1 MKIKVST
8 RHSKTFLIATVLI
21 AVLLQ
26 GNHSL
31 IANSSL
37 SDEELFRTVREVT
50 RNGRLPN
57 EAVVLEIERQTGSI
71 RTRNLARLVR
81 ARIRFDAG
89 DFRNVVGILNEK
101 GSDESTKIGDYK
113 LWLKGRSLV
122 GIKDHRAAI
131 STFDELI
138 GKYPESLLLMETK
151 LLKAESL
158 VELGQLSAATTLL
171 EAPAEENDLRAL
183 SLLARIAQLSGER
196 SMETRLLRRTFFYGG
211 TGPEV
216 KAAESRLLQLGE
228 SLVPSSSDELLALA
242 DVSLVQG
249 NFAAAIQAYDQF
261 LVRFPQEPI
270 VGITNKRISA
280 LIGAGRFSDAA
291 EAIRRL
297 PRGARGRDEFLYRL
311 TVGYAKSNQ
320 WPLARQTSAEL
331 ESESPK
337 GRFTAKALVE
347 SGMAARAAKNRV
359 EEEFFLRRALR
370 EFPDAVEVAPAQF
383 ELAWLEHQ
391 SGNHAKAAEML
402 IEHLARY
409 SDKDST
415 HRGRAGYWAARNSER
430 AGRLEAACTLYDA
443 LVYRYHANW
452 YGHIGKQR
460 LDGLKSSGRCVQG
473 ITPDPIVRTAADNLK
488 KITVAPERSG
498 PQEILRAEKSEEL
511 SVIGLFDWS
520 LKEIQEAQ
528 RVGQNSPRVNL
539 ALARHH
545 KLKGDNVSAL
555 LALAKSYPDYS
566 QMFPEE
572 MTPAEWEIFYPLTNW
587 NDIKTW
593 AVRRSLDPFKVAGLI
608 RQESVFNPRARSSA
622 NAYGL
627 MQLLLPTARQTARK
641 YNPAFAN
648 MTVEQLYDPAV
659 NIELGTAYMKDQLE
673 RYGRVEYMSAAY
685 NAGPGRMT
693 QWRQSLP
700 AEIDEFVEAVPF
712 RETRGYIQGIIRNT
726 EQYRRLY
733 DENGNF
739 RRNVGTKPASG
750 LN

>member
-1 MKIKVST
+1 MKIKLPT
-8 RHSKTFLIATVLI
+8 LHPKAFLIATVVI
-21 AVLLQ
+21 AILLQ

-31 IANSSL
+31 IANSNL
-37 SDEELFRTVREVT
+37 SDEELFRTVREAT
-50 RNGRLPN
+50 RSGRLPR
-57 EAVVLEIERQTGSI
+57 EGVLLEIERQAGSI
-71 RTRNLARLVR
+71 RARDLARLVR

-89 DFRNVVGILNEK
+89 DFRNVVGILNERS
-101 GSDESTKIGDYK
+101 SDESTKIGDYK
-113 LWLKGRSLV
+113 LWLKGRSLA

-131 STFDELI
+131 ATFDELI
-138 GKYPESLLLMETK
+138 AKYPESLLLMETK

-158 VELGQLSAATTLL
+158 VELGQLSVATTLL

-183 SLLARIAQLSGER
+183 SLLARVAQLSGER
-196 SMETRLLRRTFFYGG
+196 STETRLLRRIFFYGG
-211 TGPEV
+211 TGSEV

-280 LIGAGRFSDAA
+280 LMGAGRFSEAA

-311 TVGYAKSNQ
+311 AVGYAKSNQ
-320 WPLARQTSAEL
+320 WQLARQTSSEL

-337 GRFTAKALVE
+337 GRFTARALVE

-370 EFPDAVEVAPAQF
+370 EYPEAVEVAPAQF

-430 AGRLEAACTLYDA
+430 AGRLEVACTLYDA

-460 LDGLKSSGRCVQG
+460 LDGLRSLGRCVQG
-473 ITPDPIVRTAADNLK
+473 FTSDPLVRTAADNLK

-520 LKEIQEAQ
+520 LKEIEEAQ
-528 RVGQNSPRVNL
+528 RVAQNSPRVNL

-587 NDIKTW
+587 KDIKTW

-641 YNPAFAN
+641 YNPALAN

-693 QWRQSLP
+693 QWRQTLP

-739 RRNVGTKPASG
+739 RSNVGTNLAAG